1 MRLWRQTRDLA
12 SIGHVRAT
20 APAAPPLMSGPRRP
34 PASVAKSARKAAA
47 DPALAPTQFDL
58 FPVKPVVDVLDARA
72 VVGPRTGVE
81 HLVRVRLRPNDAPHL
96 IFHDRHGWYCE
107 AHGPTCHTVTL
118 AREEVRVDE
127 VRLDGR
133 DEQIGFDDAAR

>member
-1 MRLWRQTRDLA
+1 MT
-12 SIGHVRAT
+12 
-20 APAAPPLMSGPRRP
+20 GPRRSSKAATRP
-34 PASVAKSARKAAA
+34 ARKADVA
-47 DPALAPTQFDL
+47 PTLAPTQLDL

-107 AHGPTCHTVTL
+107 SHGPACHAVSL
-118 AREEVRVDE
+118 AREEIRGQELRGEDDHSQFG
-127 VRLDGR
+127 LNDG
-133 DEQIGFDDAAR
+133 AR